1 MLLEP
6 ANELLSKKSD
16 GWVIEWSG
24 VDTPLTV
31 MTTKAHA
38 LPKKDL
44 FFFDVL
50 SD

>member
-16 GWVIEWSG
+16 GWVMEWSG

-31 MTTKAHA
+31 MTTTAPA
-38 LPKKDL
+38 
-44 FFFDVL
+44 VL
-50 SD
+50 KVCFCLSL